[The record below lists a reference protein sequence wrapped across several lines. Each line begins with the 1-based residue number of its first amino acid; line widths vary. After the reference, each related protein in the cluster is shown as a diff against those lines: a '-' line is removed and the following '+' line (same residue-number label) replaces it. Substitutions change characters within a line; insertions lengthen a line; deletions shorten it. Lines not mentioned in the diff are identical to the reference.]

1 MQLPHTALAWTLAAL
16 FAVPMAI
23 AASSDGPWLGT
34 WRLNPERSPQRTAPS
49 PYKRVTLRIE
59 PAGDGLT
66 VIYDMVGVRGGVTHV
81 EWTGRFD
88 GRDYPVQGVDYVLT
102 NAYRRIDDR
111 SYEITVKVDGAPAA
125 VARATVSADGRTL
138 TVTTTERDARGAPLV
153 TTTVYERI

>member
-1 MQLPHTALAWTLAAL
+1 VPHILVAWTLAA
-16 FAVPMAI
+16 I
-23 AASSDGPWLGT
+23 AMPPGAAAQASAPWFGT
-34 WRLNPERSPQRTAPS
+34 WRLNPERSQQRTAPS

-125 VARATVSADGRTL
+125 LARATVSADGQTL
-138 TVTTTERDARGAPLV
+138 TVTTTEKDAGGTMGV